1 MVFTIMPGMKP
12 TPERNPLVHRILKI
26 TLLLLTILLLWL
38 GLNYRQLIAY
48 GTIWNETARLRQQ
61 ALSLPSDFQN
71 PSPEQDLFDGHLSP
85 DFWKFTIINGAG
97 QVSNESSWHA
107 AAIIFEHNIL
117 LQHFPDLDFA
127 TENADMFQSPAA
139 DQYNNVTLIGGSGFR
154 PTPTEDVVL
163 KFTSRVSE
171 DYYGSAGV
179 IFQPEGTLQK
189 DGIFAKP
196 FDMFGFA
203 VMGDESNVQGVSGA
217 LCYLALNWTPAKV
230 QAIPIDAHT
239 WYEYTIRLQWID
251 QTEWLG
257 TMSVDGN
264 EMCRMTLPAFGALEV
279 QAWSD
284 NALVTTQ
291 PRRWWEIAPSLE
303 MGFQN
308 GGAKQF
314 ELGSIQ
320 IYAEAR

>member
-1 MVFTIMPGMKP
+1 MPGMKP
-12 TPERNPLVHRILKI
+12 NPERNPLVHRILKI
-26 TLLLLTILLLWL
+26 TLLLLALLLLWL
-38 GLNYRQLIAY
+38 GLNYRQLIAH
-48 GTIWNETARLRQQ
+48 GTTWNETARLHQQ
-61 ALSLPSDFQN
+61 SKNLTTDSQN
-71 PSPEQDLFDGHLSP
+71 PAPQQDLFDGKLSP
-85 DFWKFTIINGAG
+85 QFWKFTTIKGAG
-97 QVSNESSWHA
+97 QVSNESTWHA
-107 AAIIFEHNIL
+107 AAIAFEHNLL
-117 LQHFPDLDFA
+117 LQHFPDSDFSN
-127 TENADMFQSPAA
+127 ENADMFQSPAA

-154 PTPTEDVVL
+154 PTPAEDVIL

-189 DGIFAKP
+189 DGTFAKP

-203 VMGDESNVQGVSGA
+203 VMGDESNAQEVSGA
-217 LCYLALNWTPAKV
+217 LCYLPLNWTPAEV
-230 QAIPIDAHT
+230 QALPIDAHT
-239 WYEYTIRLQWID
+239 WYEYTIRLHWID

-257 TMSVDGN
+257 TVAVDGE
-264 EMCRMTLPAFGALEV
+264 EMCSMTLPAFGALEV
-279 QAWSD
+279 QAWRD

-291 PRRWWEIAPSLE
+291 PHHWWEIAPTLE

-308 GGAKQF
+308 GGTKQF

>member
-1 MVFTIMPGMKP
+1 M
-12 TPERNPLVHRILKI
+12 HRIFKI
-26 TLLLLTILLLWL
+26 ILLILALLLLWL

-61 ALSLPSDFQN
+61 ALSLPRDFQN
-71 PSPEQDLFDGHLSP
+71 PSPEQDLFDGNLSP
-85 DFWKFTIINGAG
+85 QFWKFTTINGDG
-97 QVSNESSWHA
+97 QVSNESAWHA
-107 AAIIFEHNIL
+107 AAITFEHNLL
-117 LQHFPDLDFA
+117 LQHFPDADFA
-127 TENADMFQSPAA
+127 NENADMFQSPAA

-171 DYYGSAGV
+171 DFYGSAGV

-189 DGIFAKP
+189 DGLFAKP

-203 VMGDESNVQGVSGA
+203 VMGEESNVQGVSGA
-217 LCYLALNWTPAKV
+217 LCYLALNWTPVEVKALPV
-230 QAIPIDAHT
+230 DAHT
-239 WYEYTIRLQWID
+239 WYEYTIRLQWIN
-251 QTEWLG
+251 QTEWQG
-257 TMSVDGN
+257 TVSVDGE
-264 EMCRMTLPAFGALEV
+264 EMCRLSLPAFGSMEV

-291 PRRWWEIAPSLE
+291 PRRWWEIAPTLD

-308 GGAKQF
+308 GETKQF